1 MIVVSIGGGDMIK
14 KTPKIRQVVDMSV
27 EDYQTLVETAEAL
40 GVGNPETI
48 RRAVRLLHRM
58 VKNGD
63 EIEF

>member
-1 MIVVSIGGGDMIK
+1 MIK